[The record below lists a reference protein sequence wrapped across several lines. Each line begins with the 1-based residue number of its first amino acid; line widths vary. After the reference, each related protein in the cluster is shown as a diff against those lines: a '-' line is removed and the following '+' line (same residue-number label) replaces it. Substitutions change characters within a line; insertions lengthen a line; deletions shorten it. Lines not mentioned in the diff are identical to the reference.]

1 MKFFGLTGGAGMGKS
16 TVADMLRDRGWRVVD
31 TDQLARQVVA
41 SGQPGLREITAEFGA
56 SVLNARGELR
66 REALARLVF
75 SDPAAR
81 RRLEALLHPRIRE
94 LWQAEAKRWQAD
106 GANQG
111 VVVIPLLFETG
122 AETELDATMCVACS
136 AATQQTRLRERG
148 WSDEEIAA
156 RNRAQWPVEKKMARS
171 TFVLWNEA
179 GLDVLRAQLD
189 RLASTSAAKA
199 NLA

>member
-16 TVADMLRDRGWRVVD
+16 TVADLLRDRGWRVVD
-31 TDQLARQVVA
+31 TDQLARQAVA
-41 SGQPGLREITAEFGA
+41 SGQPGLREIAAEFGA
-56 SVLNARGELR
+56 AMLNARGELR

-75 SDPAAR
+75 SDPVAR

-94 LWQAEAKRWQAD
+94 LWQAEAKLWQAD

-156 RNRAQWPVEKKMARS
+156 RNRAQWPVEKKMARA

-189 RLASTSAAKA
+189 RLSGGVGP
-199 NLA
+199 

>member
-16 TVADMLRDRGWRVVD
+16 TVADLLRDRGWRVVD
-31 TDQLARQVVA
+31 TDQLARQAVA

-56 SVLNARGELR
+56 AMLNARGELR

-75 SDPAAR
+75 SDPVAR

-94 LWQAEAKRWQAD
+94 LWQAEAKLWQAD

-122 AETELDATMCVACS
+122 AETELDATVCVACS

-156 RNRAQWPVEKKMARS
+156 RNRAQWPVEKKMARA
-171 TFVLWNEA
+171 TFVFWNEA

-189 RLASTSAAKA
+189 RLSGGVGP
-199 NLA
+199 

>member
-1 MKFFGLTGGAGMGKS
+1 MKLFGLTGGAGMGKS
-16 TVADMLRDRGWRVVD
+16 TVADLLCDRGWRVVD
-31 TDQLARQVVA
+31 TDQLARQAVA
-41 SGQPGLREITAEFGA
+41 SGQPGLREIAAEFGA
-56 SVLNARGELR
+56 AMLNARGELR
-66 REALARLVF
+66 REALARVVF

-94 LWQAEAKRWQAD
+94 LWLAEARRWRA
-106 GANQG
+106 GG
-111 VVVIPLLFETG
+111 VACAVVAIPLLFETG
-122 AETELDATMCVACS
+122 AETELDATICVACS

-156 RNRAQWPVEKKMARS
+156 RNRAQWPVEKKMVRS

-189 RLASTSAAKA
+189 RLSGGVGP
-199 NLA
+199 

>member
-1 MKFFGLTGGAGMGKS
+1 MKLFGLTGGAGMGKS
-16 TVADMLRDRGWRVVD
+16 TVADLLRQRGWRLVD

-41 SGQPGLREITAEFGA
+41 SGQPALRELAAEFGA
-56 SVLNARGELR
+56 TMLDATGELR
-66 REALARLVF
+66 RAELAHLVF
-75 SDPAAR
+75 SNPTAR
-81 RRLEALLHPRIRE
+81 RLLEAMLHPRIRE
-94 LWQAEAKRWQAD
+94 LWRAEAERWRA
-106 GANQG
+106 GGVAYG

-156 RNRAQWPVEKKMARS
+156 RNRAQWPVEKKMARA

-189 RLASTSAAKA
+189 RLSEGVGP
-199 NLA
+199 

>member
-1 MKFFGLTGGAGMGKS
+1 MKLFGLTGGAGMGKS
-16 TVADMLRDRGWRVVD
+16 TVADLLRDRGWRVVD
-31 TDQLARQVVA
+31 TDQLARQAVA
-41 SGQPGLREITAEFGA
+41 SGQPGLREIAAEFGVA
-56 SVLNARGELR
+56 MLNARGELR

-94 LWQAEAKRWQAD
+94 RWQAEARRWQAD

-122 AETELDATMCVACS
+122 AETELDTTMCVACS

-156 RNRAQWPVEKKMARS
+156 RNRAQWPVEKKMARA

-189 RLASTSAAKA
+189 RLPEGSVHSIV
-199 NLA
+199 L

>member
-81 RRLEALLHPRIRE
+81 RRLEALLQPRIRE
-94 LWQAEAKRWQAD
+94 LWQAEAGRWRASRV
-106 GANQG
+106 AYA

-122 AETELDATMCVACS
+122 AETELDATICVACS
-136 AATQQTRLRERG
+136 PATQQTRLRERG

-189 RLASTSAAKA
+189 LLAPVPVAKA

>member
-156 RNRAQWPVEKKMARS
+156 RNRAHWPVEKKMARS